1 MAQKLTMGE
10 KLKVLRKERGLTTK
24 EVCRLTG
31 VSENIY
37 NGLEN
42 DIGRDTGYSRIV
54 ALERFYGV
62 PMDYLLGFA
71 ESKIA
76 RNVELNELEYSDKV
90 VTALLSKKQSPALIS
105 KLIEHPDFT
114 HLINAIDVYVR

>member
-10 KLKVLRKERGLTTK
+10 KLKVLRKERGLT
-24 EVCRLTG
+24 
-31 VSENIY
+31 
-37 NGLEN
+37 
-42 DIGRDTGYSRIV
+42 
-54 ALERFYGV
+54 
-62 PMDYLLGFA
+62 
-71 ESKIA
+71 
-76 RNVELNELEYSDKV
+76 ELEYSDKV